1 MAEKD
6 KVQRTLESYNDV
18 FADIMNVLLFDGR
31 EVVREDELTDAQPFS
46 YYKMDGKKVHG
57 QERDVAKFWKNGEIR
72 LSLIGLE
79 NQMKT
84 DKAMP
89 LRVIG
94 YDGAAYRSQLNL
106 DKKKNTDK
114 GENEGKKIYFPVI
127 SLVLYFG
134 TKRHWNK
141 NRSLKEVITI
151 PDELEKFVSDYKINV
166 FELAWLSD
174 QQIQAFK
181 SDFREVALFLRS
193 LRTGER
199 FYASDRELQHV
210 MEILDLFRVMGENDS
225 RITDVI
231 TEYSS
236 IDFSKGGTKMGVCS
250 VVQDWV
256 DEGAKRKAIA
266 DAMAALREKIA
277 PETVARIVELPLEQI
292 LELQKQI
299 TVTA

>member
-31 EVVREDELTDAQPFS
+31 EVVKENELTDAQPFS
-46 YYKMDGKKVHG
+46 YYKMDGKKVRG

-84 DKAMP
+84 ERSMP
-89 LRVIG
+89 LRIIG
-94 YDGAAYRSQLNL
+94 YDGAAYRSQLNQ
-106 DKKKNTDK
+106 K
-114 GENEGKKIYFPVI
+114 GKKQFYPVI

-134 TKRHWNK
+134 TKRHWKK
-141 NRSLKEVITI
+141 NRCLKDVII
-151 PDELEKFVSDYKINV
+151 VPDELDKYVSDYKINV

-174 QQIQAFK
+174 EQIQAFK

-193 LRTGER
+193 LRTNEPFIG
-199 FYASDRELQHV
+199 SDKELNHV
-210 MEILDLFRVMGENDS
+210 MEILDLFKVMGENNSDLD
-225 RITDVI
+225 IVFN
-231 TEYSS
+231 EYYNEKKLT
-236 IDFSKGGTKMGVCS
+236 KGGIRMGGVLH
-250 VVQDWV
+250 QLRV
-256 DEGAKRKAIA
+256 DAQKEKAIDTA
-266 DAMAALREKIA
+266 IAALKENIA
-277 PETVARIVELPLEQI
+277 PEVVARIVKLPLEDV

>member
-31 EVVREDELTDAQPFS
+31 EVVKEDELTDAQPFS
-46 YYKMDGKKVHG
+46 YYKMDGKKVRG

-84 DKAMP
+84 ERSMP

-94 YDGAAYRSQLNL
+94 YDGAAYRSQLNQ
-106 DKKKNTDK
+106 K
-114 GENEGKKIYFPVI
+114 GKKRYYPVI

-134 TKRHWNK
+134 TKRHWKK
-141 NRSLKEVITI
+141 NLSLKDVVAV

-166 FELAWLSD
+166 FELAWLTD
-174 QQIQAFK
+174 RQIQAFK

-193 LRTGER
+193 LRTGEE
-199 FYASDRELQHV
+199 FQESDRKIAHV
-210 MEILDLFRVMGENDS
+210 MEILDLFRVMGENE
-225 RITDVI
+225 TDLGIVI
-231 TEYSS
+231 NEYSKNNNS
-236 IDFSKGGTKMGVCS
+236 TKGGIGMG
-250 VVQDWV
+250 DPMKKYRNRIKT
-256 DEGAKRKAIA
+256 EKAID
-266 DAMAALREKIA
+266 DAISALKEKIA
-277 PETVARIVELPLEQI
+277 PETVAKIVKLPLEKV
-292 LELQKQI
+292 LELQKQV

>member
-31 EVVREDELTDAQPFS
+31 EVVKENELTDAQPFS
-46 YYKMDGKKVHG
+46 YYKMDGKNVRG

-79 NQMKT
+79 NQMK
-84 DKAMP
+84 AERSMP

-94 YDGAAYRSQLNL
+94 YDGAAYRSQLNQ
-106 DKKKNTDK
+106 K
-114 GENEGKKIYFPVI
+114 GKKRYYPVI

-134 TKRHWNK
+134 TKRHWKK
-141 NRSLKEVITI
+141 NRSLRDVVIV
-151 PDELEKFVSDYKINV
+151 PDELDNYVSDYKINV
-166 FELAWLSD
+166 FELAWLTD
-174 QQIQAFK
+174 RQIQAFK

-199 FYASDRELQHV
+199 FYASDRQIQHI
-210 MEILDLFRVMGENDS
+210 MEILDLFRVMSNNILDNVLDEYYKDNDF
-225 RITDVI
+225 T
-231 TEYSS
+231 
-236 IDFSKGGTKMGVCS
+236 KGGISMGNPM
-250 VVQDWV
+250 QKYDNRIIK
-256 DEGAKRKAIA
+256 EKAID
-266 DAMAALREKIA
+266 DAISALKEKIA
-277 PETVARIVELPLEQI
+277 PETVAKIVKLPLEKV
-292 LELQKQI
+292 LELQKQV

>member
-31 EVVREDELTDAQPFS
+31 DVVKEEELTDAQPFS
-46 YYKMDGKKVHG
+46 YYKMDGKKVRG

-84 DKAMP
+84 ERSMP

-94 YDGAAYRSQLNL
+94 YDGTAYRSQLNQ
-106 DKKKNTDK
+106 K
-114 GENEGKKIYFPVI
+114 GKKHFYPVI

-134 TKRHWNK
+134 TKRHWKK
-141 NRSLKEVITI
+141 NRSLRDVVIV
-151 PDELEKFVSDYKINV
+151 PDELDNYVSDYKINV
-166 FELAWLSD
+166 FELAWLTD
-174 QQIQAFK
+174 RQIQAFK

-193 LRTGER
+193 LRTGEE
-199 FYASDRELQHV
+199 FQESDRKIAHV
-210 MEILDLFRVMGENDS
+210 MEILDLFRVMGENE
-225 RITDVI
+225 TDLGIVLN
-231 TEYSS
+231 EYSKNNNS
-236 IDFSKGGTKMGVCS
+236 TKGGIGMGDPMKKYRNRIKTE
-250 VVQDWV
+250 Q
-256 DEGAKRKAIA
+256 AID
-266 DAMAALREKIA
+266 DAISALKEKIA
-277 PETVARIVELPLEQI
+277 PETVAKIVKLPLEKV

>member
-79 NQMKT
+79 NQIKT

-94 YDGAAYRSQLNL
+94 YDGAAYISQLNL

-141 NRSLKEVITI
+141 NRSLKEVITV
-151 PDELEKFVSDYKINV
+151 PDKLEKFVSDYKINV

-193 LRTGER
+193 LRTGEI
-199 FYASDRELQHV
+199 FQGSDRKIAHI
-210 MEILDLFRVMGENDS
+210 MEILDLFRVMSNNRLDNEINEYYKDNNSTKGEINMGNPMQKYDN
-225 RITDVI
+225 RII
-231 TEYSS
+231 KE
-236 IDFSKGGTKMGVCS
+236 
-250 VVQDWV
+250 
-256 DEGAKRKAIA
+256 KAID
-266 DAMAALREKIA
+266 DALSALKEKIA
-277 PETVARIVELPLEQI
+277 PETVAKIVKLPLEQI

>member
-1 MAEKD
+1 LAEKD

-31 EVVREDELTDAQPFS
+31 EVVKEDELTDAQPFS
-46 YYKMDGKKVHG
+46 YYKMDGEKVRG

-84 DKAMP
+84 ERAMP

-94 YDGAAYRSQLNL
+94 YDGAAYRSQLNQ
-106 DKKKNTDK
+106 K
-114 GENEGKKIYFPVI
+114 GKKHYYPVI

-134 TKRHWNK
+134 TKRHWKK
-141 NRSLKEVITI
+141 NRSLRDVVIV
-151 PDELEKFVSDYKINV
+151 PDELGRFVSDYKINV
-166 FELAWLSD
+166 FELAWLTD
-174 QQIQAFK
+174 QQIHAFK

-199 FYASDRELQHV
+199 FLDSGKKLEHV
-210 MEILDLFRVMGENDS
+210 MEILDLFRVMGENE
-225 RITDVI
+225 TDLGIVLD
-231 TEYSS
+231 EYSKENNLT
-236 IDFSKGGTKMGVCS
+236 KGEIGMGDPMKKYRNRIIS
-250 VVQDWV
+250 
-256 DEGAKRKAIA
+256 EKAID
-266 DAMAALREKIA
+266 DALEALKEKIA
-277 PETVARIVELPLEQI
+277 PETVAKIVKLPLEKV

>member
-18 FADIMNVLLFDGR
+18 FADIMNVLLFDGQ
-31 EVVREDELTDAQPFS
+31 EVVRENELTDAQPFS

-114 GENEGKKIYFPVI
+114 GGNGGKKRYFPVI

-141 NRSLKEVITI
+141 NRSLKEVITV
-151 PDELEKFVSDYKINV
+151 PDKLEKFVSDYKINV
-166 FELAWLSD
+166 FELAWLTD

-193 LRTGER
+193 LRTGEI
-199 FYASDRELQHV
+199 FQGSDRKIAHI
-210 MEILDLFRVMGENDS
+210 MEILDLFRVMSNNRLDNEIN
-225 RITDVI
+225 
-231 TEYSS
+231 EYYKDNNS
-236 IDFSKGGTKMGVCS
+236 IKGGINMGNPMQKYDNRIRKETEIEVAI
-250 VVQDWV
+250 
-256 DEGAKRKAIA
+256 GALK
-266 DAMAALREKIA
+266 EKIA
-277 PETVARIVELPLEQI
+277 PETIAKIVKLPLEQI

>member
-31 EVVREDELTDAQPFS
+31 EVVKEDELTDAQPFS
-46 YYKMDGKKVHG
+46 YYKMDGKKVRG

-84 DKAMP
+84 ERSMP

-94 YDGAAYRSQLNL
+94 YDGAAYRSQLNQ
-106 DKKKNTDK
+106 K
-114 GENEGKKIYFPVI
+114 GKKRYYPVI

-134 TKRHWNK
+134 TKRHWKK
-141 NRSLKEVITI
+141 NRSLRDVVIV
-151 PDELEKFVSDYKINV
+151 PDELDNYVSDYKINV

-174 QQIQAFK
+174 EQIQAFK

-193 LRTGER
+193 LRTGEE
-199 FYASDRELQHV
+199 FQESDRKIAHV
-210 MEILDLFRVMGENDS
+210 MEILDLFRVMGENE
-225 RITDVI
+225 TDLGIVLN
-231 TEYSS
+231 EYSKNNNS
-236 IDFSKGGTKMGVCS
+236 TKGGIGMGDPMKKYRNRIKTE
-250 VVQDWV
+250 Q
-256 DEGAKRKAIA
+256 AID
-266 DAMAALREKIA
+266 DAISALKEKIA
-277 PETVARIVELPLEQI
+277 PETVAKIVKLPLEKV

>member
-79 NQMKT
+79 NQIKT

-141 NRSLKEVITI
+141 NRSLKEVITV
-151 PDELEKFVSDYKINV
+151 PDKLEKFVSDYKINV

-193 LRTGER
+193 LRTGEI
-199 FYASDRELQHV
+199 FQGSDRKIAHI
-210 MEILDLFRVMGENDS
+210 MEILDLFRVMSNNRLDNEINEYYKDNNSTKGEINMGNPMQKYDN
-225 RITDVI
+225 RII
-231 TEYSS
+231 KE
-236 IDFSKGGTKMGVCS
+236 
-250 VVQDWV
+250 
-256 DEGAKRKAIA
+256 KAID
-266 DAMAALREKIA
+266 DALSALKEKIA
-277 PETVARIVELPLEQI
+277 PETVAKIVKLPLEQI

>member
-18 FADIMNVLLFDGR
+18 FADIVNVLLFDGC
-31 EVVREDELTDAQPFS
+31 EVIKEDELTDAQPFS

-84 DKAMP
+84 EKSMP

-94 YDGAAYRSQLNL
+94 YDGAAYRSQLNQ
-106 DKKKNTDK
+106 K
-114 GENEGKKIYFPVI
+114 GKKRYYPVI

-134 TKRHWNK
+134 TKRHWKK
-141 NRSLKEVITI
+141 NLCLKDVVTV
-151 PDELEKFVSDYKINV
+151 PDELSRFVSDYKINV
-166 FELAWLSD
+166 FELAWLTD
-174 QQIQAFK
+174 VQIQAFK

-199 FYASDRELQHV
+199 FLDSGKKLEHV
-210 MEILDLFRVMGENDS
+210 MEILDLFRVMGENE
-225 RITDVI
+225 TDLDIVLD
-231 TEYSS
+231 EYSKES
-236 IDFSKGGTKMGVCS
+236 NLTKGGIGMGDPMKKYRNRIKTE
-250 VVQDWV
+250 Q
-256 DEGAKRKAIA
+256 AID
-266 DAMAALREKIA
+266 DAISALKEKIA
-277 PETVARIVELPLEQI
+277 PETVAKIVKLPLEQV

-299 TVTA
+299 SVTA

>member
-1 MAEKD
+1 
-6 KVQRTLESYNDV
+6 
-18 FADIMNVLLFDGR
+18 MNVLLFDGQ
-31 EVVREDELTDAQPFS
+31 EVVRENELTDAQPFS

-114 GENEGKKIYFPVI
+114 GGHGGKKRYFPVI

-141 NRSLKEVITI
+141 NRSLKEVITV
-151 PDELEKFVSDYKINV
+151 PDKLEKFVSDYKINV
-166 FELAWLSD
+166 FELAWLTD

-193 LRTGER
+193 LRTGET
-199 FYASDRELQHV
+199 FLGSDRKTAHI
-210 MEILDLFRVMGENDS
+210 MEILDLFRVMSNNRLDNEINESYKDNNS
-225 RITDVI
+225 T
-231 TEYSS
+231 
-236 IDFSKGGTKMGVCS
+236 KGGINMGNPMQKYDNRIRKETEIEVAI
-250 VVQDWV
+250 
-256 DEGAKRKAIA
+256 GALK
-266 DAMAALREKIA
+266 EKIA
-277 PETVARIVELPLEQI
+277 PETVAKIVKLPLEQI

>member
-18 FADIMNVLLFDGR
+18 FADIMNVLLFDGC
-31 EVVREDELTDAQPFS
+31 EVVKEDELTDAQPFS
-46 YYKMDGKKVHG
+46 YYKMDGKKVRG

-84 DKAMP
+84 ERSMP

-94 YDGAAYRSQLNL
+94 YDGAAYRSQLNQ
-106 DKKKNTDK
+106 K
-114 GENEGKKIYFPVI
+114 GKKRYYPVI

-134 TKRHWNK
+134 TKRHWKK
-141 NRSLKEVITI
+141 NRCLREVVIV
-151 PDELEKFVSDYKINV
+151 PDELGRFVSDYKINV

-174 QQIQAFK
+174 EQIQAFK

-199 FYASDRELQHV
+199 FYASDRQIQHI

-236 IDFSKGGTKMGVCS
+236 IDFSKGGSKMGVCR

-256 DEGAKRKAIA
+256 DEGINQGMKRKAID
-266 DAMAALREKIA
+266 DAIEALKEKIS
-277 PETVARIVELPLEQI
+277 PETVAKIVKLPLEEV
-292 LELQKQI
+292 LELQKKV

>member
-31 EVVREDELTDAQPFS
+31 EVVKEDELTDAQPFS
-46 YYKMDGKKVHG
+46 YYKMDGKKVRG

-84 DKAMP
+84 ERSMP

-94 YDGAAYRSQLNL
+94 YDGAAYRSQLNQ
-106 DKKKNTDK
+106 K
-114 GENEGKKIYFPVI
+114 GKKRYYPVI

-134 TKRHWNK
+134 TKRHWKK
-141 NRSLKEVITI
+141 NRSLRDVVFV
-151 PDELEKFVSDYKINV
+151 PDELDNYVSDYKINV

-174 QQIQAFK
+174 EQIQAFK

-193 LRTGER
+193 LRTGEE
-199 FYASDRELQHV
+199 FQESDRKIAHV
-210 MEILDLFRVMGENDS
+210 MEILDLFRVMGENE
-225 RITDVI
+225 TDLGIVLN
-231 TEYSS
+231 EYSKDNNS
-236 IDFSKGGTKMGVCS
+236 TKGGIGMGDPMKKYRNRIKTE
-250 VVQDWV
+250 Q
-256 DEGAKRKAIA
+256 AID
-266 DAMAALREKIA
+266 DAISALKEKIA
-277 PETVARIVELPLEQI
+277 PETVAKIVKLPLEKV

>member
-141 NRSLKEVITI
+141 NRSLKEVITV
-151 PDELEKFVSDYKINV
+151 PDKLEKFVSDYKINV
-166 FELAWLSD
+166 FELAWLTD

-193 LRTGER
+193 LRTGEI
-199 FYASDRELQHV
+199 FQGSDRKIAHI
-210 MEILDLFRVMGENDS
+210 MEILDLFRVMSNNRLDNEIN
-225 RITDVI
+225 
-231 TEYSS
+231 EYYKDNNST
-236 IDFSKGGTKMGVCS
+236 KGGINMGNPMQKYDNRIRKETEIEVAI
-250 VVQDWV
+250 
-256 DEGAKRKAIA
+256 GALK
-266 DAMAALREKIA
+266 EKIA
-277 PETVARIVELPLEQI
+277 PETVAKIVKLPLEQI

>member
-31 EVVREDELTDAQPFS
+31 EVVKEDELTDAQPFS
-46 YYKMDGKKVHG
+46 YYKMDGKKVRG

-84 DKAMP
+84 ERSMP

-94 YDGAAYRSQLNL
+94 YDGAAYRSQLNQ
-106 DKKKNTDK
+106 K
-114 GENEGKKIYFPVI
+114 GKKRYYPVI

-134 TKRHWNK
+134 TKRHWKK
-141 NRSLKEVITI
+141 NRSLRDAVIV
-151 PDELEKFVSDYKINV
+151 PDELDNYVSDYKINV
-166 FELAWLSD
+166 FELAWLTD
-174 QQIQAFK
+174 RQIQAFK

-193 LRTGER
+193 LRTGEE
-199 FYASDRELQHV
+199 FQESDRKIAHV
-210 MEILDLFRVMGENDS
+210 MEILDLFRVMGENE
-225 RITDVI
+225 TDLGIVLN
-231 TEYSS
+231 EYSKDNNS
-236 IDFSKGGTKMGVCS
+236 TKGGIGMGDPMKKYRNRIKTE
-250 VVQDWV
+250 Q
-256 DEGAKRKAIA
+256 AID
-266 DAMAALREKIA
+266 DAISALKEKIA
-277 PETVARIVELPLEQI
+277 PETVAKIVKLPLEKV

>member
-31 EVVREDELTDAQPFS
+31 EEVREDELTDAQPFS

-114 GENEGKKIYFPVI
+114 GGNEVKKIYFPVI

-141 NRSLKEVITI
+141 NRSLKEVITV
-151 PDELEKFVSDYKINV
+151 PDKLEKFVSDYKINV

-193 LRTGER
+193 LRTGEI
-199 FYASDRELQHV
+199 FQGSDRKIAHI
-210 MEILDLFRVMGENDS
+210 MEILDLFRVMSNNRLDNEIN
-225 RITDVI
+225 
-231 TEYSS
+231 EYYKDNNST
-236 IDFSKGGTKMGVCS
+236 KGGINMGNPMQKYDNRIRKETEIEVAI
-250 VVQDWV
+250 
-256 DEGAKRKAIA
+256 GALK
-266 DAMAALREKIA
+266 EKIA
-277 PETVARIVELPLEQI
+277 PETVAQIVKLPLEQI

>member
-31 EVVREDELTDAQPFS
+31 EVVKEDELTDAQPFS
-46 YYKMDGKKVHG
+46 YYKMDGKKVRG

-84 DKAMP
+84 ERAMP

-94 YDGAAYRSQLNL
+94 YDGAAYRSQLNQ
-106 DKKKNTDK
+106 K
-114 GENEGKKIYFPVI
+114 GKKRYYPVI

-134 TKRHWNK
+134 TKRHWKK
-141 NRSLKEVITI
+141 NRSLRDVVIV
-151 PDELEKFVSDYKINV
+151 PDELGRFVSDYKINV
-166 FELAWLSD
+166 FELAWLTD

-199 FYASDRELQHV
+199 FLDSGKKLEHV
-210 MEILDLFRVMGENDS
+210 MEILDLFRVMGENE
-225 RITDVI
+225 TDLGIVLD
-231 TEYSS
+231 EYSKENNLT
-236 IDFSKGGTKMGVCS
+236 KGGIGMGDPMKKYRNRIKTE
-250 VVQDWV
+250 Q
-256 DEGAKRKAIA
+256 AID
-266 DAMAALREKIA
+266 DAISALKEKIA
-277 PETVARIVELPLEQI
+277 PETVAKIVKLPLEQV

-299 TVTA
+299 SVTA

>member
-18 FADIMNVLLFDGR
+18 FADIMNVLLFEGR
-31 EVVREDELTDAQPFS
+31 EVVKEDELTDAQPFS
-46 YYKMDGKKVHG
+46 YYKMDGKKVRG

-79 NQMKT
+79 NQMK
-84 DKAMP
+84 AESSMP

-94 YDGAAYRSQLNL
+94 YDGAAYRSQLNQ
-106 DKKKNTDK
+106 K
-114 GENEGKKIYFPVI
+114 GKKHYYPII

-134 TKRHWNK
+134 TKRHWKK
-141 NRSLKEVITI
+141 NRNLRDVVFI
-151 PDELEKFVSDYKINV
+151 PDELYKYVNDYKINV

-174 QQIQAFK
+174 EQIQAFK

-193 LRTGER
+193 LRTKEPFKG
-199 FYASDRELQHV
+199 SDKELAHV

-225 RITDVI
+225 DLDIVFN
-231 TEYSS
+231 EYYNENKLT
-236 IDFSKGGTKMGVCS
+236 KGGIKMGGVLH
-250 VVQDWV
+250 QLRIDAQK
-256 DEGAKRKAIA
+256 EKAIA
-266 DAMAALREKIA
+266 DAIAALEEKIS
-277 PETVARIVELPLEQI
+277 PEVVARIVKLPLEEV
-292 LELQKQI
+292 LELQKKV

>member
-18 FADIMNVLLFDGR
+18 FADIMNVLLFDGQ

-114 GENEGKKIYFPVI
+114 GGNGGKKRYFPVI

-141 NRSLKEVITI
+141 NRSLKEVITV
-151 PDELEKFVSDYKINV
+151 PDKLEKFVSDYKINV

-193 LRTGER
+193 LRTGEI
-199 FYASDRELQHV
+199 FQGSDRKIAHI
-210 MEILDLFRVMGENDS
+210 MEILDLFRVMSNNRLDNEIN
-225 RITDVI
+225 
-231 TEYSS
+231 EYYKDNNST
-236 IDFSKGGTKMGVCS
+236 KGGINMGNPM
-250 VVQDWV
+250 QKYDNRIIK
-256 DEGAKRKAIA
+256 EKAID
-266 DAMAALREKIA
+266 DALSALKEKIA
-277 PETVARIVELPLEQI
+277 PETVAKIVKLPLEQI